1 MPKIKDKNLV
11 EANRHFGFIMTAGFL
26 VLGALIPFIKHKPFH
41 PSLLIIAALFL
52 LAAFIM
58 PVRLEK
64 PRQYWLW
71 LGEKLGIIN
80 TNILF
85 SLIYLSLFTL
95 VHLIF
100 VILRRDRL
108 KQSFKKYSSTYLVKT
123 KVSSFTD
130 PF

>member
-1 MPKIKDKNLV
+1 MLKIKDQNLIK
-11 EANRHFGFIMTAGFL
+11 ANRHFGLIMTTALL
-26 VLGALIPFIKHKPFH
+26 VMGALIPFIKHKPFH
-41 PSLLIIAALFL
+41 TSLLIIAIIFL
-52 LAAFIM
+52 LVAFIM
-58 PVRLEK
+58 PGLLEK

-85 SLIYLSLFTL
+85 TLIYLSLFSL
-95 VHLIF
+95 VHLAF

-123 KVSSFTD
+123 KITSFTD